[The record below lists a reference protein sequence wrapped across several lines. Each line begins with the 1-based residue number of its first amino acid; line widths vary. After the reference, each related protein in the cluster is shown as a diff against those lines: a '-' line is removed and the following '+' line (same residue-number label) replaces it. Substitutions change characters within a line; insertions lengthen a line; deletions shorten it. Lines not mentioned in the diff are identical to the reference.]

1 MSAPAAPREIG
12 AIGHVLAV
20 CVLHAELEVPAKV
33 SRVGRTAID
42 KRPVASR
49 VAVRALGLAGDRVCD
64 TKHHGG
70 VHQAVYAYAD
80 EDARRWG
87 EELGRTL
94 APGWFGEN
102 LRVSGLPVSDAVL
115 GERWR
120 IGDTL
125 LEVSAPRVPCATFGH
140 WSGEKQWVKRFT
152 LRADTGAYLRVLTE
166 GTIGAG
172 DRVHVDHIPEH
183 GITVRDLFTGHDP
196 ARLEHL
202 LAAEPTI
209 SDDVRMQI
217 ARHARRAAGRARAAA
232 PSEGFGIAAATDAT
246 PSRTTSRPAA
256 TGAGTPHAVMPSGAA
271 ARAKAADATAC
282 GDVERGDRP

>member
-20 CVLHAELEVPAKV
+20 CVLHAELAVPAKV

-42 KRPVASR
+42 KRPVADR

-80 EDARRWG
+80 EDARQWG
-87 EELGRTL
+87 EQLGRTL

-102 LRVSGLPVSDAVL
+102 LRVSGLPVSDAVI

-120 IGDTL
+120 VGDTL

-152 LRADTGAYLRVLTE
+152 LQADTGAYLRVLTE

-209 SDDVRMQI
+209 SEDVRMQI
-217 ARHARRAAGRARAAA
+217 ARHARRAANRTRNTELHEEIRAAA
-232 PSEGFGIAAATDAT
+232 VPDRAAGAEASTVASNGALTD
-246 PSRTTSRPAA
+246 PAPA
-256 TGAGTPHAVMPSGAA
+256 GGAQPIPA
-271 ARAKAADATAC
+271 ATAC
-282 GDVERGDRP
+282 GTAGRGDRP